1 MALSSFSGE
10 RRKEVGVHKSR
21 FMSTCDQKLR
31 WRYYNGKSP
40 EAMDGLSGGL
50 FCRKASKKKE
60 GEKNVS
66 IMSSIGREAGKWKKR
81 LDISIRTQ

>member
-21 FMSTCDQKLR
+21 FMSTCDQKLL

-40 EAMDGLSGGL
+40 EAM
-50 FCRKASKKKE
+50 E